1 MASLLAPSSPT
12 SPQLR
17 SGQRYRGSAN
27 FFLKM
32 RFQPSDSRVRVLV
45 HSRPSDGFVKVK
57 VRSSNNSTGPLDAF
71 SGWSNG
77 GDDDKKGQL
86 AGAIGAVLA
95 GGLFFASLTFAAL
108 SFTGKS
114 TNGTKMHMQP
124 LTSEQTA
131 LICSDDRSEIE
142 AVNKDFKEDI
152 SNKENSDSALEDKT
166 EEIENTSSESKLNF
180 TIENTSD
187 QETEAS
193 KNDLNAADSS
203 VMEEDK
209 PIVLEDNDIT
219 PETILPVA
227 ENNIINEAED
237 SNLQETLNAPAMA
250 DPLPVEII
258 ASEVT
263 LLESGDVVETQE
275 VIKEAVLMDQ
285 QETIGSLNEL
295 DPLQETKPIEKEKE
309 VAPIGEVVKSEVS
322 FDRTEGSFSRA
333 GIPAPSLVSATL
345 QVPPGN
351 VLVPAIVD
359 QSQSQAF
366 AALQALKVIEGT
378 AKPGELCTRRE
389 YARWLVAAS
398 SLSRNTV
405 SKVYPAMYIEN
416 MTELAFDD
424 VTPDDPDFSCIQG
437 LAEAGLISS
446 KLSGPDLAFTDNEDQ
461 DKILFSPESPLS
473 RQDLVCWK
481 MALEKRYLPEI
492 DKNAFY
498 KASGYIDIDKI
509 NPDAWPALVADLATG
524 EQSITA
530 LAFGYTRLFQ
540 PGKPVTKAQAAI
552 ALSTGE
558 YFEIVNEELAR
569 IEAEALAES
578 AVNAHTA
585 LVAQV
590 EKDLNAAY
598 EQDLA
603 KEREKVE
610 TLEKLAEEARLELT
624 KLKVEREEEDNT
636 IAMGRAAVESEM
648 EVLLKLKHEMEKEL
662 EGVMSKKMEV
672 SFERERI
679 NKLRQEIEN
688 ENQSITQLKYD
699 LEVERKALAMARA
712 WAEEEAK
719 RAREQARALEEARS
733 HWEQRGIKVVVDEE
747 LQDDTSAG
755 ISWLAAGETSLLKEE
770 NSFQEKVK
778 EKIEMLKA
786 NIAQK
791 RVEIIAAF
799 ERLREKIL
807 SLIAFLKERAAAAS
821 KRSGEIWAGAS
832 EKAKRVIEDCKE
844 GVEKITQKPKS

>member
-32 RFQPSDSRVRVLV
+32 RFQPSDPRVRVLV
-45 HSRPSDGFVKVK
+45 HSRPSDVK

-77 GDDDKKGQL
+77 GDDDKKGKL

-131 LICSDDRSEIE
+131 LICSDDRSEIDT
-142 AVNKDFKEDI
+142 VNKDFKEDI
-152 SNKENSDSALEDKT
+152 SNKENSDSVLEDKT

-180 TIENTSD
+180 TIENISD

-209 PIVLEDNDIT
+209 LIVLEDNDIT
-219 PETILPVA
+219 PETVLPVS
-227 ENNIINEAED
+227 ENNVINEAED

-258 ASEVT
+258 ASEVA
-263 LLESGDVVETQE
+263 LLESRDVVVTQE
-275 VIKEAVLMDQ
+275 VVKEAVLMDQ

-309 VAPIGEVVKSEVS
+309 VAPIGEVEKSEIS
-322 FDRTEGSFSRA
+322 FDKTEGSFSRA
-333 GIPAPSLVSATL
+333 GIPAPSLVPATL
-345 QVPPGN
+345 QIPPGN

-416 MTELAFDD
+416 VTELAFDD

-446 KLSGPDLAFTDNEDQ
+446 KLSGPDLAFTDNENQ
-461 DKILFSPESPLS
+461 DKIPFSPESPLS

-558 YFEIVNEELAR
+558 YYEIVNEELAR

-598 EQDLA
+598 EQDLV

-624 KLKVEREEEDNT
+624 KLKAEREEEDNT

-719 RAREQARALEEARS
+719 RARGQARALEEARS

-755 ISWLAAGETSLLKEE
+755 ISWLAAGETTSLKEE

-807 SLIAFLKERAAAAS
+807 SLVALLKERAAAAS
-821 KRSGEIWAGAS
+821 KRSGEIWAGVS

>member
-1 MASLLAPSSPT
+1 
-12 SPQLR
+12 
-17 SGQRYRGSAN
+17 
-27 FFLKM
+27 
-32 RFQPSDSRVRVLV
+32 
-45 HSRPSDGFVKVK
+45 
-57 VRSSNNSTGPLDAF
+57 
-71 SGWSNG
+71 
-77 GDDDKKGQL
+77 
-86 AGAIGAVLA
+86 
-95 GGLFFASLTFAAL
+95 
-108 SFTGKS
+108 
-114 TNGTKMHMQP
+114 MHMQP

-131 LICSDDRSEIE
+131 LIYSDDDSKIDMI
-142 AVNKDFKEDI
+142 NKEFKEDI
-152 SNKENSDSALEDKT
+152 SIKENSDSDLENKT
-166 EEIENTSSESKLNF
+166 EKIENISSETKLDSSE
-180 TIENTSD
+180 ENTLD
-187 QETEAS
+187 QETE
-193 KNDLNAADSS
+193 LNATDSS
-203 VMEEDK
+203 VIEEDK
-209 PIVLEDNDIT
+209 PVILDANDAT
-219 PETILPVA
+219 PETILSDF
-227 ENNIINEAED
+227 EKNEINQPEED
-237 SNLQETLNAPAMA
+237 VNPQEILNAPAMA
-250 DPLPVEII
+250 DLLPVEIV
-258 ASEVT
+258 ASEVVI
-263 LLESGDVVETQE
+263 LESGDVVETQE
-275 VIKEAVLMDQ
+275 VSKEAVSLDQ
-285 QETIGSLNEL
+285 QEMVNSVNEV
-295 DPLQETKPIEKEKE
+295 DSLQETESINKEKAGGSVDE
-309 VAPIGEVVKSEVS
+309 VEISKVNFET
-322 FDRTEGSFSRA
+322 TEGSFSRA
-333 GIPAPSLVSATL
+333 GIPAPSLVSAPL
-345 QVPPGN
+345 LVPPGN
-351 VLVPAIVD
+351 VLVPAVVD

-416 MTELAFDD
+416 VTELAFDD

-437 LAEAGLISS
+437 LAEAGLLSS
-446 KLSGPDLAFTDNEDQ
+446 KLSILELGITDNEDK

-473 RQDLVCWK
+473 RQDLVSWK

-492 DKNAFY
+492 DRNAFY

-509 NPDAWPALVADLATG
+509 NPDAWPALVSDLATG

-540 PGKPVTKAQAAI
+540 PGKPVTKGQAAI

-558 YFEIVNEELAR
+558 SYEVVNEELAR

-598 EQDLA
+598 ENDLA

-610 TLEKLAEEARLELT
+610 MLEKLAEEARLELK
-624 KLKVEREEEDNT
+624 KLKEEREEQDNT

-648 EVLLKLKHEMEKEL
+648 EVFLKLKHNLEKEL

-672 SFERERI
+672 SFERERV

-688 ENQSITQLKYD
+688 ENQSIVQLKYD

-733 HWEQRGIKVVVDEE
+733 HWEQRGIKVVVQDEE

-755 ISWLAAGETSLLKEE
+755 ISWISAGETSPTETKGV
-770 NSFQEKVK
+770 SVQEKVK

-786 NIAQK
+786 NISHK
-791 RVEIIAAF
+791 RVELIAAF

-807 SLIAFLKERAAAAS
+807 SLVAVLKERAAENL
-821 KRSGEIWAGAS
+821 KRGAEVWAGVS
-832 EKAKRVIEDCKE
+832 EKAKKVIEDCKG

>member
-1 MASLLAPSSPT
+1 MASLLAPPSPT

-32 RFQPSDSRVRVLV
+32 RFQPSDLRVRVLV
-45 HSRPSDGFVKVK
+45 HSRPLDGLVK

-77 GDDDKKGQL
+77 GDDDKKGNV

-114 TNGTKMHMQP
+114 TNGTKMQMQP

-131 LICSDDRSEIE
+131 LICSGDKSEIDT
-142 AVNKDFKEDI
+142 VNKDFKEDT
-152 SNKENSDSALEDKT
+152 SNKENSDSALEDKP
-166 EEIENTSSESKLNF
+166 EEIENISSESKLNF
-180 TIENTSD
+180 TIENTSE

-203 VMEEDK
+203 VIEEDK
-209 PIVLEDNDIT
+209 PVNLEDNDTT
-219 PETILPVA
+219 PETILPVS
-227 ENNIINEAED
+227 ENNVGNEAED
-237 SNLQETLNAPAMA
+237 SNPQETLNAPAMA

-258 ASEVT
+258 ASEVA

-275 VIKEAVLMDQ
+275 VVKEAILMDQ
-285 QETIGSLNEL
+285 QETISSLNEL
-295 DPLQETKPIEKEKE
+295 DPLQETKLIEKEKE
-309 VAPIGEVVKSEVS
+309 VEPIGEVEKSEVS
-322 FDRTEGSFSRA
+322 FEKTEGSFSRA
-333 GIPAPSLVSATL
+333 GIPAPSLVPATL

-405 SKVYPAMYIEN
+405 SKVYPAMYIEHV
-416 MTELAFDD
+416 TELAFDD

-446 KLSGPDLAFTDNEDQ
+446 KLSGPDLGFTDNEDR
-461 DKILFSPESPLS
+461 DKFLFSPESPLS

-509 NPDAWPALVADLATG
+509 NPDAWPALVVDLATG

-558 YFEIVNEELAR
+558 YYEIVNEELAR

-610 TLEKLAEEARLELT
+610 MLEKLAEEARLELT
-624 KLKVEREEEDNT
+624 KLKAEREEEDNT

-755 ISWLAAGETSLLKEE
+755 ISWLAAGETSSLKEE

-807 SLIAFLKERAAAAS
+807 ALVALLKERAAAAS
-821 KRSGEIWAGAS
+821 KRSGEIWAGVS